1 MIDLRNYNNEEDYKP
16 INLNRQKTKT
26 VSIKHIYIR
35 KDQILFDVNS
45 QTGIV
50 MRSRREGGIDNN
62 TIGTDMSDDFLP
74 LYDRW
79 IEKYTDYVKLLLSAY
94 IKSEPRIASI
104 NTVKKWEEMDI
115 ELEMPDYWNGEVYPL
130 LVSAIHDY
138 IVNGV
143 LYDYFTLSLTAN
155 DPVTQSKK
163 TELEEGAQRIKQ
175 LLANVKQVR
184 KPLQPF

>member
-16 INLNRQKTKT
+16 IEFRKKKGETFN
-26 VSIKHIYIR
+26 VKHLYIR
-35 KDQILFDVNS
+35 KDQILYDVDA
-45 QTGIV
+45 QTGLV
-50 MRSRREGGIDNN
+50 MRSRRDRKEDNN

-79 IEKYTDYVKLLLSAY
+79 VEKYTDYVKVILSAY

-104 NTVKKWEEMDI
+104 NTLRKWEELDI
-115 ELEMPDYWNGEVYPL
+115 ELEMPEYWNGEVYPM
-130 LVSAIHDY
+130 LVSAVHDY

-143 LYDYFTLSLTAN
+143 LYDYFTLTLTAN

-163 TELEEGAQRIKQ
+163 IELEEGADRIKQ
-175 LLANVKQVR
+175 CLFNVKQVR